1 MKRETAEAGNNRIR
15 RERLTDADT
24 VVDRASSWC
33 HYLERELSV
42 PFQAR

>member
-1 MKRETAEAGNNRIR
+1 MRETDEARDNRIR

-24 VVDRASSWC
+24 PIERASSWC